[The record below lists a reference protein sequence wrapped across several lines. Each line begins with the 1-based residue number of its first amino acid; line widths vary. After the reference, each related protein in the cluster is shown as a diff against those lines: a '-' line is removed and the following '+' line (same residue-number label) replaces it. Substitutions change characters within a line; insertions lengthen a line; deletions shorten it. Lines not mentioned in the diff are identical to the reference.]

1 MLPAGEWLAE
11 ASRRAVS
18 SQQTGSRHHS
28 RAWWRRHRAR
38 LRRQHALAAERR
50 RRRWTIRSRA
60 ASQSDTQARLSLH
73 ETLKPV
79 ELPGASPSSLA
90 SIATIEQQVSA
101 PLMLA
106 ATPTQQ
112 TPAAPLTTATATT
125 PTNANAATI
134 THASATPRTAMTTAI
149 NAQTQIAPSPVLAH
163 APQQK
168 PATDSNIKTLS
179 SPSLAA
185 KPVSNVAANVV
196 PATSLLSS
204 PLAPVPSP
212 LARLAGSAPQ
222 AAAPLLKVAPPARS
236 LVGSDPRKFSA
247 LPVPHNW
254 LGVSATLG
262 GEYKF
267 SLRTSDGRQS
277 GVAVWSRL
285 NLPALATTDRRN
297 RSLAGVAHASLRR
310 TVIDRMVLE
319 GGWVVNDFER
329 EIAGQKVFVV
339 VAQSESNGLR
349 RAWTYYFVDL
359 DGQLF
364 SLATTAPSEF
374 AGSVADEAEQ
384 TLSALA
390 SRRGAA
396 NVPHN

>member
-1 MLPAGEWLAE
+1 MLRAVTLSLILLATVAAMLPAGEWLAE
-11 ASRRAVS
+11 ASRRAAA
-18 SQQTGSRHHS
+18 SQQSGPRHHS

-50 RRRWTIRSRA
+50 RRRWTLRRRPV
-60 ASQSDTQARLSLH
+60 SQLNAPARLSLH

-79 ELPGASPSSLA
+79 EMADASPSSLA
-90 SIATIEQQVSA
+90 SIAIIEQQIST
-101 PLMLA
+101 PLNFVA
-106 ATPTQQ
+106 APTQNA
-112 TPAAPLTTATATT
+112 PAAQRTT
-125 PTNANAATI
+125 TNANAKTTAIAATI
-134 THASATPRTAMTTAI
+134 TPAPAAAHTTTIASASTPAPTMAATRTTATMPAAKTPTAMTSAN
-149 NAQTQIAPSPVLAH
+149 NARTQIAPSLAQIAPSPALAH
-163 APQQK
+163 APQVSLPLVK
-168 PATDSNIKTLS
+168 LIAPA
-179 SPSLAA
+179 
-185 KPVSNVAANVV
+185 
-196 PATSLLSS
+196 PA
-204 PLAPVPSP
+204 
-212 LARLAGSAPQ
+212 
-222 AAAPLLKVAPPARS
+222 PALMGR
-236 LVGSDPRKFSA
+236 DPRKFSA

-254 LGVSATLG
+254 LGVSSTLG

-267 SLRTSDGRQS
+267 SLRDAGGHQS

-285 NLPALATTDRRN
+285 NLPAQSSADRRN
-297 RSLAGVAHASLRR
+297 RSLAGVAHSSLRR

-364 SLATTAPSEF
+364 SLATTSPTEF
-374 AGSVADEAEQ
+374 ADSVASEAEQ

-390 SRRGAA
+390 SRRSAA
-396 NVPHN
+396 VMPHN